1 MDDPKTTW
9 TSAVTGKDN
18 VSLDIVRIFLALTGG
33 TFVSLT
39 LYSVLWRGHNFEGL
53 DFCKGAAVLITGA
66 GAALG
71 LKRGTEPDPSC
82 DVPPRENI
90 DRGPS

>member
-1 MDDPKTTW
+1 MEEKKTTW
-9 TSAVTGKDN
+9 TSAITGKDN
-18 VSLDIVRIFLALTGG
+18 VSLDIVRMFLALTGA
-33 TFVSLT
+33 TFVGLT
-39 LYSVLWRGHNFEGL
+39 LYSVLWRERAFDGL

-71 LKRGTEPDPSC
+71 FKSNSEPPPC
-82 DVPPRENI
+82 EPPRENI